1 MFSGSELHTDRR
13 IQINFQ
19 ISIAWIISDPSSR
32 DREGSTVL
40 LCCGSV
46 PGLKTVGGIKTD

>member
-13 IQINFQ
+13 TQINAQTF
-19 ISIAWIISDPSSR
+19 IAWIISDPSSR
-32 DREGSTVL
+32 DLGGSEVL

-46 PGLKTVGGIKTD
+46 LGLKTVGGIKTD